1 MKNKLLSI
9 LLHPLFIALAISL
22 VIIYFLPDYFTKYKV
37 ELVNNEY
44 VSVNY
49 RIYYQDLNND
59 NNSEKIVSYDNSL
72 GNACFDIH
80 SPNGDVFDQW
90 NFTSKHS
97 SSYKYL
103 WFYDVNNNG
112 YKEIYLITQKKDS
125 IFLNI
130 EEPFVKNG
138 IHKNNILIE
147 VIKEHNGKFK
157 IFTNMFG
164 AYDVNSNDEKD
175 IFFALKRGFSGNPRS
190 VYKYNLKENQF
201 YKSPHLTNPSY
212 IQHIIDL
219 DNDGSKEIII
229 CNYSAGNA
237 IDSLYTKR
245 SDYSL
250 WFMVLNGDLNFR
262 FDPVEFKVHPSSL
275 QPLPYKNNKDEYQL
289 LSLINSHNKSLSPSK
304 LIVFSVKGKLIK
316 EKILPSG
323 TFRIF
328 SGSNKD
334 EFTLFNREKGQIQ
347 IFNFDLKELTSNFI
361 EPKSTICPL
370 DFDEN
375 GKPEW
380 LVKSNDQKKLT
391 IYQNDFKDPVE
402 FQIPNISED
411 NLRHGLKQIRKNEN
425 EIYFQKGNYQYI
437 YKYGK
442 NPLYIFRYLIY
453 LGIFL
458 LVLSI
463 IWLARKGQ
471 KIQLEKQ
478 RAIEDQISELQIKT
492 IKNQVDPHFVFNAVN
507 TISEMMLTDDKL
519 EADRFISKFSKLMR
533 ETLQKSDKITATLQ
547 EEIDYVENY
556 IQLQQIR
563 FSNSFDYKI
572 KKDINIDYQTLVP
585 KHVLYSYVENA
596 IKHGLSD
603 RSKKGMLIIS
613 AKLKNKNILLSV
625 EDNGGGIDISKN
637 NKRNSTGSGVKIMED
652 MFTLYEKLYKKK
664 IKHKMVELFDK
675 DDKKIGIRV
684 DVIISK

>member
-190 VYKYNLKENQF
+190 VYKYNLTENKF

-212 IQHIIDL
+212 ISQIIDL
-219 DNDGSKEIII
+219 DNDGSKELII

-237 IDSLYTKR
+237 IDSLHTKR

-250 WFMVLNGDLNFR
+250 WFMVLNSDLNFR
-262 FDPVEFKVHPSSL
+262 FNPVEFKVHPSSL
-275 QPLPYKNNKDEYQL
+275 RALPYENNKGEYQL
-289 LSLINSHNKSLSPSK
+289 ISLMNSHNKSISPSK
-304 LIVFSVKGKLIK
+304 LVVFSDKGKFIK
-316 EKILPSG
+316 EIILPSG
-323 TFRIF
+323 TFNIF
-328 SGSNKD
+328 SESNK
-334 EFTLFNREKGQIQ
+334 EGFILINREKGQILK
-347 IFNFDLKELTSNFI
+347 FDYNLKELESFFV
-361 EPKSTICPL
+361 EPKSLVTPL
-370 DFDEN
+370 DFDKN
-375 GKPEW
+375 GKTEW
-380 LVKSNDQKKLT
+380 LVISADQKKLT
-391 IYQNDFKDPVE
+391 IFQNDFQDPVT
-402 FQIPNISED
+402 FQIPNSSGD

-437 YKYGK
+437 YKYGE
-442 NPLYIFRYLIY
+442 NPFYLFRYLIY

-458 LVLSI
+458 LVFSLV
-463 IWLARKGQ
+463 WLARKGQ
-471 KIQLEKQ
+471 KIQMEKQ
-478 RAIEDQISELQIKT
+478 RAIEDQISKLQIKT

-507 TISEMMLTDDKL
+507 TISEMMLTDDKM

-533 ETLQKSDKITATLQ
+533 ETLQKSDKISTTLQ

-563 FSNSFDYKI
+563 FSNSFEYKI
-572 KKDINIDYQTLVP
+572 KKDLLIDYQTMVP

-596 IKHGLSD
+596 IKHGLSN
-603 RSKKGMLIIS
+603 RSHKGLLTVS
-613 AKLKNKNILLSV
+613 AKLKTKNILLSV
-625 EDNGGGIDISKN
+625 EDNGGGIDKSKN
-637 NKRNSTGSGVKIMED
+637 NQKNSTGNGIRIMEE
-652 MFTLYEKLYKKK
+652 MYTLYEKLYKKK